1 MKVSLVASA
10 FIELQERKGG
20 CDLIA
25 QGARE
30 KEKAPQIVA
39 PNKALRLSH
48 TMKLHVAF
56 STNCPLRFTRG
67 HLHGGLLIE
76 GAVIVT

>member
-10 FIELQERKGG
+10 SIELQERKGG

-30 KEKAPQIVA
+30 KEKAPQIMA
-39 PNKALRLSH
+39 PNKALRLSY
-48 TMKLHVAF
+48 TINLHVAF
-56 STNCPLRFTRG
+56 STHRQMRCTKQ
-67 HLHGGLLIE
+67 LHGGLPV
-76 GAVIVT
+76 GGKDIVK